1 MRNILI
7 IGMVLVGASMAGWF
21 KVQRDG
27 ERTTIEF
34 NRDEIRS
41 DANKAIDRGREFLDR
56 RDPGYADQ
64 QTDQSQLTGQGQQQ
78 AWPQEQVATQQQQ
91 QQWGTTYDP
100 RQQPND
106 GGAYKQ
112 VQFYNDGNQQN
123 QQTGNQPVDQGQAN
137 PYQQQ
142 QNYRR

>member
-27 ERTTIEF
+27 ERTTIEI

-41 DANKAIDRGREFLDR
+41 DAKQAIDRGREFLDR
-56 RDPGYADQ
+56 RDQGVADQ
-64 QTDQSQLTGQGQQQ
+64 QTDPPQFAGQDQQQ

-106 GGAYKQ
+106 GAYQQ
-112 VQFYNDGNQQN
+112 VQFYNDVNQQN
-123 QQTGNQPVDQGQAN
+123 QQTGNQPVNQGQAN
-137 PYQQQ
+137 PYPQQ